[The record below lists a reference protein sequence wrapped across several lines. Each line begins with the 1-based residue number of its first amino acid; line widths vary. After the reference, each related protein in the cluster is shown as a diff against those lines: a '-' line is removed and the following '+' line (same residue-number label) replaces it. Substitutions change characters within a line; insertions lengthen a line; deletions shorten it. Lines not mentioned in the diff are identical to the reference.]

1 MKATLFTLNS
11 NSFNAFCLAK
21 KKIKSKFQQKTS
33 KTTTLPPP
41 LTMQIIFFFSG
52 YLDSEPKQPKMDF
65 PNKTP

>member
-1 MKATLFTLNS
+1 MHFAWRKR
-11 NSFNAFCLAK
+11 
-21 KKIKSKFQQKTS
+21 KSKVNFSKKTS